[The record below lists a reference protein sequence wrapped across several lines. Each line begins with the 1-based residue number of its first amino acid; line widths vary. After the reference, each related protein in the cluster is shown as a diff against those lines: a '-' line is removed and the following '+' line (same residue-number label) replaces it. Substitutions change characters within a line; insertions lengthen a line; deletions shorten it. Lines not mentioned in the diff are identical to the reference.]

1 MLFLD
6 TSKPSPSE
14 AACTGRLGER
24 GMRMMELGDN
34 GEGAAWGQQLLRGRV
49 GAPDRATQ
57 VRGGRTLA
65 LDQVRVHAGG
75 ENHLHFL
82 CVHTVHYGDCSI
94 LRVLFIPRH
103 YLKLEEYVESQKA
116 SRGSAQ

>member
-1 MLFLD
+1 
-6 TSKPSPSE
+6 
-14 AACTGRLGER
+14 
-24 GMRMMELGDN
+24 MMELGDN